1 MDLMNI
7 KRITLYKVA
16 LPMITSFTIS
26 HGTLTEKPTVIVK
39 VETAE
44 GITGYG
50 EAAAMPVPMY
60 NHETVDTCMVIL
72 KNHIAP
78 LVLNKQIHSIEEV
91 MNLLSVIKRNNMSKE
106 GLETALWMIR
116 SIQEQRSLKDL
127 LGGTREKIPVGM
139 SIGIQETVEATLAEV
154 QHSLERGYRR
164 IKLKIRPGWDVSV
177 VEAVRKAFG
186 EISLMVDAN
195 SAYTLD
201 DIETLQALD
210 QYHLLMIEQ
219 PLADDDLVDHAFLQ
233 SKIQTPV
240 CLDESICSAEDARKA
255 ISIGACKIINI
266 KPARVGGLLESKK
279 IHDLAE
285 KHGVGVWCGGMMET
299 TIGRAFNLAI
309 ASLPN
314 YIYPADMSSPA
325 EFYGDDLTKTT
336 FTMHN
341 GFTSVT
347 EEVGLGY
354 EVNEEKID
362 HYTVEQCILNAS

>member
-1 MDLMNI
+1 MEI
-7 KRITLYKVA
+7 KRITLYKTA

-39 VETAE
+39 VETSE

-60 NHETVDTCMVIL
+60 NHETVDTCMIIL

-78 LVLNKQIHSIEEV
+78 LVLNKQFHSIDEV
-91 MNLLSVIKRNNMSKE
+91 MKLLNVIKRNTIAKA

-127 LGGTREKIPVGM
+127 LGGTREKIAVGM
-139 SIGIQETVEATLAEV
+139 SIGIQKTVEATLDKV
-154 QHSLERGYRR
+154 QHSLEQGYQR
-164 IKLKIRPGWDVSV
+164 IKLKIKPGWDVTL
-177 VEAVRKAFG
+177 VEAVRKTFG

-201 DIETLQALD
+201 DIKTLQALE

-240 CLDESICSAEDARKA
+240 CLDESICSVEDARKA

-285 KHGVGVWCGGMMET
+285 KHHIGVWCGGMMET
-299 TIGRAFNLAI
+299 TIGRAFNIAV
-309 ASLPN
+309 ASLTN
-314 YIYPADMSSPA
+314 YIYPADMSSAA
-325 EFYGDDLTKTT
+325 EFYADDLTRTT
-336 FTMHN
+336 FTMNN
-341 GFTSVT
+341 GVVGVT
-347 EEVGLGY
+347 EEAGLGY
-354 EVNEEKID
+354 EVDEEKIER
-362 HYTVEQCILNAS
+362 YTVEKYVLGAS